1 MTINIGNLLTRRANI
16 NANIEALYDVAA
28 GRRFSYAELNAE
40 TNKVASLLVDA
51 GVKKG
56 DRVALLLMNSSEF
69 MTAFF
74 ATAKLGAVIVP
85 LNWRLIAD
93 ELEFILKDSGT
104 TVLVFGSEFAANV
117 SELQSR
123 GDRTDIKSWL
133 YVGDSSTK
141 PPFARDFIVE
151 SATMPATEPAVTASG
166 DDLLYIMYTSG
177 TTGLPKGVMHTHN
190 TQMAAL
196 ITLNATNDFCIGD
209 RYLNPMPL
217 FHVGAL
223 TPAIATAYRGLAHI
237 LMRAFDP
244 NAIWTLVKEEKI
256 LLISQQGGEDTDVI
270 RAIKQ
275 ILKLCVQD
283 EDFDVDKL
291 TTFDLE
297 YLFLKLR
304 AKSVNNIV
312 KLSYRDNEDDK
323 VYDFELNLDTIE
335 VEMPEG
341 IDSTIKL
348 SDNIAMIMK
357 YPSSSITDKITQF
370 DNEVDLMTFFI
381 INCID
386 TIVTEEEIYPA
397 SEYTDKELEEFL
409 DQLPVNSF
417 EKIREFF
424 EQMPKL
430 YHKIE
435 YTNELG
441 NDRSIELTNL
451 KDFFMW
457 R

>member
-1 MTINIGNLLTRRANI
+1 
-16 NANIEALYDVAA
+16 
-28 GRRFSYAELNAE
+28 
-40 TNKVASLLVDA
+40 
-51 GVKKG
+51 
-56 DRVALLLMNSSEF
+56 
-69 MTAFF
+69 
-74 ATAKLGAVIVP
+74 
-85 LNWRLIAD
+85 
-93 ELEFILKDSGT
+93 
-104 TVLVFGSEFAANV
+104 
-117 SELQSR
+117 
-123 GDRTDIKSWL
+123 
-133 YVGDSSTK
+133 
-141 PPFARDFIVE
+141 
-151 SATMPATEPAVTASG
+151 MP
-166 DDLLYIMYTSG
+166 
-177 TTGLPKGVMHTHN
+177 LPKID
-190 TQMAAL
+190 Q
-196 ITLNATNDFCIGD
+196 
-209 RYLNPMPL
+209 PL
-217 FHVGAL
+217 FDV
-223 TPAIATAYRGLAHI
+223 TIPSSKKKIFFRP
-237 LMRAFDP
+237 F
-244 NAIWTLVKEEKI
+244 LVKEEKI

-275 ILKLCVQD
+275 ILRLCVQD
-283 EDFDVDKL
+283 EDFNVDNL

-323 VYDFELNLDTIE
+323 VYDFDLNLDTIE

-341 IDSTIKL
+341 VDSTIKL
-348 SDNIAMIMK
+348 SDSISMIMK

-386 TIVTEEEIYPA
+386 TIVTEDEIYPS

-417 EKIREFF
+417 EAIQEFF
-424 EQMPKL
+424 EKMPKL

-435 YTNELG
+435 YKNELG
-441 NDRSIELTNL
+441 NDRSIELKNL